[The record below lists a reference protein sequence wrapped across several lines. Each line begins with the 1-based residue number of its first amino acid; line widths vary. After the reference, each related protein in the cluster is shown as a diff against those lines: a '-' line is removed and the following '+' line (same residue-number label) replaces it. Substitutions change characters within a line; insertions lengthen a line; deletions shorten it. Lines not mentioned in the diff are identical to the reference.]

1 MKYKDCEEGCSSAK
15 RVKRDVWKAS
25 CGLCVG
31 VGSFSDPPEVPGLAH
46 FLQRMVFT
54 GSEKYTN
61 EDFKGFISLHGGITY
76 GATDCEYTR
85 FYFDIPDTQ
94 LLSALI
100 PFGILFD
107 ECWIKKDAITREREI
122 IQREFQL
129 DSSNSDKNRK
139 ERLLSFIAQSGHPV
153 SKFLWSK
160 SLALNNDIDDDKLY
174 EELQKFRERHYSA
187 HRMKLVIQAIIIL
200 SLDILEMYV
209 QTCFNDISSNWL
221 PSDDFTEFKD
231 GKSFDTDISKQMY
244 SRIKSMEHITR
255 VCNLDTQ
262 IQKKSMCINAYKNK
276 SCLLQLHVTWVLP
289 SLLNLYRSKPNKYI
303 SWIIEHKGSNSLTS
317 YLRKK
322 RWGLDVF
329 CGNCD
334 NDNDFGY
341 NSMYFLFEITVEL
354 TYKGVEHQQDIL
366 DAIFSFINLVKKTG
380 PQESIHNELYKIGNN
395 NFRFFSKHDDVFDL
409 CKRMHFYQPCDYL
422 TGKHIYFEYN
432 PEAIQKY
439 LDLLMPETAKIMI
452 FDKNARLDIVEPH
465 FKINYIRI
473 EILNQYIER
482 WKSIEPLPDFNLPS
496 CNKFLTNNFSIISVP
511 TEASKYPVKIHQDC
525 FSEIWFHQKFHWPM
539 CHINLNIYSSLNSKT
554 KNAVLL
560 QMYCN
565 VLKYLL
571 LEELHPAVMA
581 GFDYEIDVNEEATG
595 ITIQISG
602 FNENL
607 PLWLMVIANY
617 MVNPVPVSKD
627 LFKIIKTQ
635 QIKAYYNKFIKPE
648 KFIKDMELWILKS
661 CNYTYIQKYQSLRKC
676 FLEDFRN
683 FLKSFTNNLY
693 FQCLV
698 QGNVMKDST
707 ISIIQQFIKKINCFS
722 LSKQEVLPT
731 EINYIPPCTSYFK
744 LKNMNRNDVNSIVTN
759 YYQVG
764 TTIELSVLIQLML
777 IIMKESLMNLRIQE
791 KFSYV
796 SCDFRDINGMLG
808 YSITV
813 YTQADECTTE
823 YIDQRIEEFLNSF
836 QIVLEQFSENK
847 LDDVKEGLRI
857 SKQHDDTE
865 ILKNRVNRN
874 WSEITKRQYMFD
886 RCEKEA
892 LAIDN
897 ININKLREFFKKH
910 TLNESSFRKL
920 STHLV
925 GTPKEV
931 AVNAEIFKSHYSV
944 SVMRLIIDDSQHI
957 SATDLHITD
966 VNKYKNKFIIKCNLQ
981 IV

>member
-139 ERLLSFIAQSGHPV
+139 EQLLSFIAQSGHPA

-160 SLALNNDIDDDKLY
+160 SLALKNDIDDDKLY

-200 SLDILEMYV
+200 PLDILEMYV

-221 PSDDFTEFKD
+221 PSNDFTEFKD
-231 GKSFDTDISKQMY
+231 GKSFDTDDPKQMY
-244 SRIKSMEHITR
+244 KQIKSLEHTTQ

-289 SLLNLYRSKPNKYI
+289 SLLNLYRSKPIKYI

-322 RWGLDVF
+322 MWGLDVF

-341 NSMYFLFEITVEL
+341 NSMYVLFEIIVKL
-354 TYKGVEHQQDIL
+354 TDKGLSNVEHIL
-366 DAIFSFINLVKKTG
+366 CAIFSFLKLIKRMG
-380 PQESIHNELYKIGNN
+380 PPESIYKELYKIGNN
-395 NFRFFSKHDDVFDL
+395 NFREKYTIKIHNMPFILECFFRFFSKHDDVFDL

-432 PEAIQKY
+432 PESIQKY

-452 FDKNARLDIVEPH
+452 FDKNVRSYIVEPH
-465 FKINYIRI
+465 FKINYLRI
-473 EILNQYIER
+473 EILNKYIER

-511 TEASKYPVKIHQDC
+511 TEASKYPIKIHQDC
-525 FSEIWFHQKFHWPM
+525 LSEIWFHPKFHWPM

-554 KNAVLL
+554 K
-560 QMYCN
+560 
-565 VLKYLL
+565 
-571 LEELHPAVMA
+571 
-581 GFDYEIDVNEEATG
+581 
-595 ITIQISG
+595 
-602 FNENL
+602 
-607 PLWLMVIANY
+607 
-617 MVNPVPVSKD
+617 
-627 LFKIIKTQ
+627 
-635 QIKAYYNKFIKPE
+635 
-648 KFIKDMELWILKS
+648 KDMELWILKS
-661 CNYTYIQKYQSLRKC
+661 CNYTYVQKYKSLRKC
-676 FLEDFRN
+676 FLGDFRN

-707 ISIIQQFIKKINCFS
+707 ISIIQRFIKKINCSS
-722 LSKQEVLPT
+722 LNKEVLPT
-731 EINYIPPCTSYFK
+731 EVNEIPQCTSYFK

-836 QIVLEQFSENK
+836 RIVLEQFSEKK

-865 ILKNRVNRN
+865 ILKNRVNRD

-886 RCEKEA
+886 RYEKEA

-910 TLNESSFRKL
+910 TLNGNSFRKL
-920 STHLV
+920 STHLI

-931 AVNAEIFKSHYSV
+931 AVKIFKSHHSV

-957 SATDLHITD
+957 SATDLHITN
-966 VNKYKNKFIIKCNLQ
+966 VNEYKKKFITTCNPQ
-981 IV
+981 SV

>member
-1 MKYKDCEEGCSSAK
+1 
-15 RVKRDVWKAS
+15 AS

-31 VGSFSDPPEVPGLAH
+31 VGSFSDPSEVSGLAH
-46 FLQRMVFT
+46 FLQRMVFI

-61 EDFKGFISLHGGITY
+61 EDFKGFISLHGGTTY

-85 FYFDIPDTQ
+85 FYFDIPETQ

-107 ECWIKKDAITREREI
+107 KCWIKKDAITREREI

-129 DSSNSDKNRK
+129 DSSNSEKNKK
-139 ERLLSFIAQSGHPV
+139 ERLLSFIAKSGHPA

-174 EELQKFRERHYSA
+174 EELHKFRERHYSA

-200 SLDILEMYV
+200 SLDTLEMYV
-209 QTCFNDISSNWL
+209 QTCFNSISSNWL

-231 GKSFDTDISKQMY
+231 GKSFDASKQMCK
-244 SRIKSMEHITR
+244 RIKSMEHITR
-255 VCNLDTQ
+255 
-262 IQKKSMCINAYKNK
+262 
-276 SCLLQLHVTWVLP
+276 LHVTWVLP
-289 SLLNLYRSKPNKYI
+289 SLLNLYRSKPIKYI

-322 RWGLDVF
+322 MWGVFDVF

-341 NSMYFLFEITVEL
+341 NSMYVLFEIIIEL
-354 TYKGVEHQQDIL
+354 TDKGLSNVTDIL
-366 DAIFSFINLVKKTG
+366 CAIFSFLKLIKRMG
-380 PQESIHNELYKIGNN
+380 PQESIYKELYKIGNN

-452 FDKNARLDIVEPH
+452 FDKNGGLNIVEPH
-465 FKINYIRI
+465 FKINYRHCKLLD
-473 EILNQYIER
+473 EYIEC
-482 WKSIEPLPDFNLPS
+482 WKSIEPLPDFDLPS

-511 TEASKYPVKIHQDC
+511 TEASKYPIKIHQNYL
-525 FSEIWFHQKFHWPM
+525 SEIWFHPKFHWPM
-539 CHINLNIYSSLNSKT
+539 CHINLNIYSSQNKKKTT
-554 KNAVLL
+554 KNAVLF

-571 LEELHPAVMA
+571 LEELYPAVIA
-581 GFDYEIDVNEEATG
+581 GFDYEIDVNEEVTG

-617 MVNPVPVSKD
+617 MVNPVLSKD
-627 LFKIIKTQ
+627 LFKIIKMQ
-635 QIKAYYNKFIKPE
+635 QAKAYYNKFIKPE
-648 KFIKDMELWILKS
+648 KFIKDIELWILKS
-661 CNYTYIQKYQSLRKC
+661 GNCTYVHKYNALHRYS
-676 FLEDFRN
+676 LEDFQD
-683 FLKSFTNNLY
+683 FVKSFTNNLY

-698 QGNVMKDST
+698 QGNVTKDFT
-707 ISIIQQFIKKINCFS
+707 MNIIQRFIKKIKCS
-722 LSKQEVLPT
+722 YLREQEVLLTT
-731 EINYIPPCTSYFK
+731 EINYISLRTSYFK

-764 TTIELSVLIQLML
+764 TTIESSVLIQLML
-777 IIMKESLMNLRIQE
+777 MIMKESLMNLRIQE

-823 YIDQRIEEFLNSF
+823 YVDQWIEEFLNSF
-836 QIVLEQFSENK
+836 QIVLEQFSEKK
-847 LDDVKEGLRI
+847 LDDVKEGLRT

-874 WSEITKRQYMFD
+874 WSEITKQQYMFD
-886 RCEKEA
+886 RYEKEA

-897 ININKLREFFKKH
+897 ININKLREFFRKH
-910 TLNESSFRKL
+910 TLNGSSFRKL

-925 GTPKEV
+925 G
-931 AVNAEIFKSHYSV
+931 
-944 SVMRLIIDDSQHI
+944 
-957 SATDLHITD
+957 
-966 VNKYKNKFIIKCNLQ
+966 
-981 IV
+981 

>member
-1 MKYKDCEEGCSSAK
+1 MSKGEITTKGYNYNITKLDSPTKSEYDKAEYRVVRLRNGLTALLISNLEEANNDDMKYKDCEEGCSSAK

-31 VGSFSDPPEVPGLAH
+31 VGSFSDPSEVSGLAH
-46 FLQRMVFT
+46 FLQRMVFI

-61 EDFKGFISLHGGITY
+61 EDFKGFISLHGGTTY

-85 FYFDIPDTQ
+85 FYFDIPETQ

-107 ECWIKKDAITREREI
+107 KCWIKKDAITREREI

-129 DSSNSDKNRK
+129 DSSNSEKNKK
-139 ERLLSFIAQSGHPV
+139 ERLLSFIAKSGHPA

-174 EELQKFRERHYSA
+174 EELHKFRERHYSA
-187 HRMKLVIQAIIIL
+187 HRMKLVIQARL
-200 SLDILEMYV
+200 SLDTLEMYV
-209 QTCFNDISSNWL
+209 QTCFNSISSNWL

-231 GKSFDTDISKQMY
+231 GKSFDASKQMCK
-244 SRIKSMEHITR
+244 RIKSMEHITR
-255 VCNLDTQ
+255 
-262 IQKKSMCINAYKNK
+262 
-276 SCLLQLHVTWVLP
+276 LHVTWVLP
-289 SLLNLYRSKPNKYI
+289 SLLNLYRSKPIKYI

-322 RWGLDVF
+322 MWGVFDVF

-341 NSMYFLFEITVEL
+341 NSMYVLFEIIIEL
-354 TYKGVEHQQDIL
+354 TDKGLSNVTDIL
-366 DAIFSFINLVKKTG
+366 CAIFSFLKLIKRMG
-380 PQESIHNELYKIGNN
+380 PQE
-395 NFRFFSKHDDVFDL
+395 R
-409 CKRMHFYQPCDYL
+409 
-422 TGKHIYFEYN
+422 KHIYFEYN

-452 FDKNARLDIVEPH
+452 FDKNGGLNIVEPH
-465 FKINYIRI
+465 FKINYRHCKLLD
-473 EILNQYIER
+473 EYIEC
-482 WKSIEPLPDFNLPS
+482 WKSIEPLPDFDLPS
-496 CNKFLTNNFSIISVP
+496 FLF
-511 TEASKYPVKIHQDC
+511 
-525 FSEIWFHQKFHWPM
+525 
-539 CHINLNIYSSLNSKT
+539 
-554 KNAVLL
+554 

-571 LEELHPAVMA
+571 LEELYPAVIA
-581 GFDYEIDVNEEATG
+581 GFDYEIDVNEEVTG

-617 MVNPVPVSKD
+617 MVNPVLSKD
-627 LFKIIKTQ
+627 LFKIIKMQ
-635 QIKAYYNKFIKPE
+635 QAKAYYNKFIKPE
-648 KFIKDMELWILKS
+648 KFIKDIELWILKS
-661 CNYTYIQKYQSLRKC
+661 GNCTYVHKYNALHRYS
-676 FLEDFRN
+676 LEDFQD
-683 FLKSFTNNLY
+683 FVKSFTNNLY

-698 QGNVMKDST
+698 QGNVTKDFT
-707 ISIIQQFIKKINCFS
+707 MNIIQRFIKKIKCS
-722 LSKQEVLPT
+722 YLREQEVLLTT
-731 EINYIPPCTSYFK
+731 EINYISLRTSYFK

-764 TTIELSVLIQLML
+764 TTIESSVLIQLML
-777 IIMKESLMNLRIQE
+777 MIMKESLMNLRIQE

-823 YIDQRIEEFLNSF
+823 YVDQWIEEFLNSF
-836 QIVLEQFSENK
+836 QIVLEQFSEKK
-847 LDDVKEGLRI
+847 LDDVKEGLRT

-874 WSEITKRQYMFD
+874 WSEITKQQYMFD
-886 RCEKEA
+886 RYEKEA

-897 ININKLREFFKKH
+897 ININKLREFFRKH
-910 TLNESSFRKL
+910 TLNGSSFRKL

-925 GTPKEV
+925 GTSKKV
-931 AVNAEIFKSHYSV
+931 AVNAQIFESHHRV
-944 SVMRLIIDDSQHI
+944 SFKKLIIDDSQYI
-957 SATDLHITD
+957 RATDLHIID
-966 VNKYKNKFIIKCNLQ
+966 VDDYKQNFIVTLKL
-981 IV
+981 